1 MIKNKVLIVVAH
13 TDDETIG
20 MGGTIKK
27 HINKGDDVFAISM
40 TDGIGSRDSFE
51 EKDILKRVKSSNLAS
66 EILGFKWIER
76 FNFKD
81 NMLDSEPLLEIIKS
95 LEKFKKVIQPNLV
108 YTHCGGDLNIDH
120 RVVVNAVLT
129 AFRPEP
135 RDSCLEIRLF
145 EISSATDFG
154 NEFITGKFYPNLFED
169 ITKTWVDK
177 KKALLAYKE
186 ELRDSPHSRSL
197 IGIENLA
204 KLRGNQVGIEMAEA
218 FQIIR
223 KINY

>member
-27 HINKGDDVFAISM
+27 HINQGDEVFVISM
-40 TDGIGSRDSFE
+40 TDGIGARDFFVKE
-51 EKDILKRVKSSNLAS
+51 DILKRVDSSNLAS
-66 EILGFKWIER
+66 EILGFNWLER

-81 NMLDSEPLLEIIKS
+81 NMLDNEPLLEIIKS
-95 LEKFKKVIQPNLV
+95 IEKSKNIIQPNLV
-108 YTHCGGDLNIDH
+108 YSHSGGDLNIDH
-120 RVVVNAVLT
+120 RILANAVLT

-135 RDSCLEIRLF
+135 NQSCKEIRLF

-154 NEFITGKFYPNLFED
+154 NEYITGKFIPNLFID
-169 ITKTWVDK
+169 ISSTWDDK
-177 KKALLAYKE
+177 EKALLAYKD
-186 ELRDSPHSRSL
+186 ELKVFPHSRSL
-197 IGIENLA
+197 EGIKNLA
-204 KLRGNQVGIEMAEA
+204 QLRGNQVGLKMAEA

-223 KINY
+223 KINL